1 MVVKSS
7 TVDLLIQSGRE
18 DDMRSNSRP
27 VTSPTVANKPLMK
40 QVRANEADYRQMSVM
55 SGTTMMLTDVN
66 RRNGGKSGI
75 GGDVEMDGRVG
86 GGMDE

>member
-1 MVVKSS
+1 
-7 TVDLLIQSGRE
+7 
-18 DDMRSNSRP
+18 
-27 VTSPTVANKPLMK
+27 MK
-40 QVRANEADYRQMSVM
+40 QVRANEADDWQMSVM